1 MTYFISDT
9 EEGVGVMGT
18 GSVVVVGMLVWKG
31 WGVRGHWSAGISD
44 CGQLVCYYMYKINH
58 TCWKTM
64 SKEFMQRSG

>member
-18 GSVVVVGMLVWKG
+18 GWVVVVGMLVRKG

-44 CGQLVCYYMYKINH
+44 CCHLVYNSFSMYIGL
-58 TCWKTM
+58 WQAGLLM
-64 SKEFMQRSG
+64 LL